1 MAKIRIVT
9 DSSARFLDE
18 APIDHELVTLAPTT
32 VRLGDQ
38 RFEDHPALSLEQH
51 RELFKQYP
59 GQAYADPPS
68 VQQLEQIYAS
78 LQEQTDQIVSLH
90 TSGGISAAYRNA
102 LRASESFRGRCDIQ
116 VIDSTSLSAG
126 LGMLVRGAVAAAEK
140 SDDLEDVVRAVRSL
154 IPRLYLVYFL
164 DDLVFLERNGL
175 VSKSQAILGNML
187 GILPFL
193 TVEHGRLI
201 PMEKVRTRVRAQ
213 EKLIE
218 FVTEFADIDQLGIMH
233 STPEP
238 DEEAL
243 SVAERLQAM
252 YPQTP
257 IHYIDYG
264 PAIATYVGLNGLGV
278 VVLESPDEALSNL

>member
-1 MAKIRIVT
+1 MPELRIVT
-9 DSSARFLDE
+9 DSSARFLE
-18 APIDHELVTLAPTT
+18 ATPIDYELVTLAPTT
-32 VRLGDQ
+32 IRIGDQ
-38 RFEDHPALSLEQH
+38 QLEDHPALSLQQH
-51 RELFKQYP
+51 RALFAHHP

-68 VQQLEQIYAS
+68 VEQLEQIYAA
-78 LQEQTDQIVSLH
+78 LQEHTDKILSLH

-116 VIDSTSLSAG
+116 VVDSTTLSAG
-126 LGMLVRGAVAAAEK
+126 LGLLVNGAVQAAERGA
-140 SDDLEDVVRAVRSL
+140 DLEEVVRTVRSI

-164 DDLVFLERNGL
+164 DDLVYLERNGL

-218 FVTEFADIDQLGIMH
+218 FVTEFADIEQLGIMH

-238 DEEAL
+238 DEEAC

-252 YPQTP
+252 YPRTP
-257 IHYIDYG
+257 IRFVDYG

-278 VVLESPDEALSNL
+278 VVLESEEEAL

>member
-1 MAKIRIVT
+1 MADIRIVT
-9 DSSARFLDE
+9 DSSARFLDSQS
-18 APIDHELVTLAPTT
+18 IDHELVTLAPTT
-32 VRLGDQ
+32 VRIGEQ
-38 RFEDHPALSLEQH
+38 HIQDHPALNLQQH
-51 RELFKQYP
+51 RALFKEHP

-68 VQQLEQIYAS
+68 VKQLEQIYAG
-78 LQEQTDQIVSLH
+78 LQEHTDQIVSLH
-90 TSGGISAAYRNA
+90 TSGGISAVYRNA
-102 LRASESFRGRCDIQ
+102 LRASEAFRGRCDIQ

-126 LGMLVRGAVAAAEK
+126 LGLLVNGAVESAERGE
-140 SDDLEDVVRAVRSL
+140 DLDAVVRAVRSL

-164 DDLVFLERNGL
+164 DELTPLERNGL

-218 FVTEFADIDQLGIMH
+218 FVTEFAEIDQLGIMH

-252 YPQTP
+252 YPHTP
-257 IHYIDYG
+257 IHFVDYG

-278 VVLESPDEALSNL
+278 VVLESEEEAL